1 MMSGFVDTLVLH
13 DSVAIVRWLRPYVLI
28 FHSPRWVYLRLG
40 FCNKQLAFRSVN
52 DSWTFRNKDGALL
65 KVEFSRI
72 NQAKAVF
79 DDIYI
84 QDDPRSYFSIL
95 GDLDY
100 MITDVAEPVIRQILS
115 TKTSV
120 SKAEPVVLD
129 VGCSYGINA
138 AVHRFPLTFGGL
150 RHRYARREVKAIS
163 PEELMLLDRNFYAS
177 WPDHGLARFIGLD
190 VSAPAIRYA
199 THVGLLNHGI
209 VADLENQPLSA
220 EDARIVRPVDVILS
234 TGCIGYVTEKTF
246 GKLLGATEKKPW
258 IISFVLRMFPY
269 DALATTFAQRGLVTE
284 KLSGVTFVQRRFR
297 DAEEFENSL
306 TTLAAAQIDSTGL
319 ESEGLFHADLI
330 LSRPEEDARAAPLK
344 DIVTVASGRGR
355 PIAPRY
361 VHVESDDGLRVTL
374 EP

>member
-1 MMSGFVDTLVLH
+1 
-13 DSVAIVRWLRPYVLI
+13 
-28 FHSPRWVYLRLG
+28 
-40 FCNKQLAFRSVN
+40 
-52 DSWTFRNKDGALL
+52 LL
-65 KVEFSRI
+65 KAEFSRI

-84 QDDPRSYFSIL
+84 QDDPRSYFSVL

-115 TKTSV
+115 AKASVTDTK
-120 SKAEPVVLD
+120 PVVLD

-138 AVHRFPLTFGGL
+138 AVHRFPLTFGSL
-150 RHRYARREVKAIS
+150 RHRYARREIKAVS
-163 PEELMLLDRNFYAS
+163 SEELMQFVRNFYAS
-177 WPDHGLARFIGLD
+177 WPDLGPARFIGLD
-190 VSAPAIRYA
+190 VSAPAVRYA
-199 THVGLLNHGI
+199 TRVGLLDQGI
-209 VADLENQPLSA
+209 VADLENETLSA
-220 EDARIVRPVDVILS
+220 DNARIIRPVDVIMS
-234 TGCIGYVTEKTF
+234 TGCVGYVTEKTF
-246 GKLLGATEKKPW
+246 SKLLDATVKKPW
-258 IISFVLRMFPY
+258 VISFVLRMFPF
-269 DALATTFAQRGLVTE
+269 DAIAKMFAQRGLVTE
-284 KLSGVTFVQRRFR
+284 RLSGVTFVQRRFR

-306 TTLAAAQIDSTGL
+306 ANLAAAQIDPTGL

-330 LSRPEEDARAAPLK
+330 LSRPEADARAAPLE

>member
-1 MMSGFVDTLVLH
+1 
-13 DSVAIVRWLRPYVLI
+13 
-28 FHSPRWVYLRLG
+28 
-40 FCNKQLAFRSVN
+40 
-52 DSWTFRNKDGALL
+52 LL

-72 NQAKAVF
+72 NQAKAIF

-84 QDDPRSYFSIL
+84 QNDPRSYFSVL

-115 TKTSV
+115 AKLAATDTK
-120 SKAEPVVLD
+120 PVVLD

-138 AVHRFPLTFGGL
+138 AVHRFPLTFAGL
-150 RHRYARREVKAIS
+150 RHRYARREIKALS
-163 PEELMLLDRNFYAS
+163 SDELVRLDRNFYAG
-177 WPDHGLARFIGLD
+177 WPDLGLARFIGLD
-190 VSAPAIRYA
+190 VSAPAVRYA
-199 THVGLLNHGI
+199 TRVGLLDQGV
-209 VADLENQPLSA
+209 VANLESEELSA
-220 EDARIVRPVDVILS
+220 ESARIIRPANVILS
-234 TGCIGYVTEKTF
+234 TGCIGYVTDKTF
-246 GKLLGATEKKPW
+246 SKILDSVEGKPW

-269 DALATTFAQRGLVTE
+269 DAIEKNFTQRGLVTE
-284 KLSGVTFVQRRFR
+284 RLSGVTFVQRRFR

-306 TTLAAAQIDSTGL
+306 ATLAAAQIDPTGL

-330 LSRPEEDARAAPLK
+330 LSRPEADVRAAPLE

-361 VHVESDDGLRVTL
+361 VHVESNDGPRVTL

>member
-1 MMSGFVDTLVLH
+1 MGLS
-13 DSVAIVRWLRPYVLI
+13 
-28 FHSPRWVYLRLG
+28 
-40 FCNKQLAFRSVN
+40 K
-52 DSWTFRNKDGALL
+52 KDEALL
-65 KVEFSRI
+65 KVDFSRI

-84 QDDPRSYFSIL
+84 QDDPRSYFSTL

-115 TKTSV
+115 AKASV
-120 SKAEPVVLD
+120 TESKPVVLD

-150 RHRYARREVKAIS
+150 RHRYARREIKAVS
-163 PEELMLLDRNFYAS
+163 SEELMQLDRNFYAS
-177 WPDHGLARFIGLD
+177 WPDHGLARFLGLD
-190 VSAPAIRYA
+190 VSAPAVRYA
-199 THVGLLNHGI
+199 TRVGLLEQGI
-209 VADLENQPLSA
+209 VADLESQPLSA
-220 EDARIVRPVDVILS
+220 EDARIIKPVDVILS

-246 GKLLGATEKKPW
+246 GKLLDATERKPW

-269 DALATTFAQRGLVTE
+269 DALEKTFAERGLVTE
-284 KLSGVTFVQRRFR
+284 KLGGVTFIQRRFR

-306 TTLAAAQIDSTGL
+306 ATLAAAQIDSTGL

-330 LSRPEEDARAAPLK
+330 LSRPEADARIASLE

-361 VHVESDDGLRVTL
+361 VHVESDDGLQVTL